1 MGGLR
6 TSLERFVNQ
15 SSMSRTEARS
25 DFARWIKSERR
36 LSPHTVAAYR
46 RDLDQFE
53 RFTGHWLGA
62 EDWEWETVDRL
73 AIRAWLGELDSRGQA
88 PATIAR
94 KLSTIRVF
102 FGFLHRTGQLA
113 DNPARLIGARA
124 PRRKLPAFLSR
135 DQVDELFETMP
146 TDQPTSL
153 RDRAILEL
161 FYSSGLRLAELHGL
175 DIANVDLEAGT
186 VRVVGKGR
194 KERITPVGRRAAAAI
209 LRYLEADRIAGTE
222 HPGQCLFTSRTGS
235 RLSRRQIQRI
245 VGRWLAAATGGE
257 AMSPHALRHTFATHL
272 LDEGADLL
280 VVKELLGHSS
290 LSTTRIYT
298 HTSRERLLETYRL
311 AHPRAD

>member
-1 MGGLR
+1 
-6 TSLERFVNQ
+6 
-15 SSMSRTEARS
+15 MSHPTKSRAEARS
-25 DFARWIKSERR
+25 DFARWIESERR
-36 LSPHTVAAYR
+36 LSPHTVAAYQ

-53 RFTGHWLGA
+53 RFIGGWAGS
-62 EDWEWETVDRL
+62 EDWGWETVDRL
-73 AIRAWLGELDSRGQA
+73 TIRTWLGDLDGRGRA

-94 KLSTIRVF
+94 KLSTVRVF
-102 FGFLHRTGQLA
+102 LGFLHRTGELD
-113 DNPARLIGARA
+113 DNPARLIEARA

-135 DQVDELFETMP
+135 DQVDELFETTP
-146 TDQPTSL
+146 SDQPTYL

-175 DIANVDLEAGT
+175 DVTDLDLDAGT

-194 KERITPVGRRAAAAI
+194 KERITPVGRQAATAI
-209 LRYLEADRIAGTE
+209 RRYLEADRGTGTDCTD
-222 HPGQCLFTSRTGS
+222 PCLFTSRTGG

-245 VGRWLAAATGGE
+245 VGRWLAEATGGE
-257 AMSPHALRHTFATHL
+257 SMSPHALRHTFATHL

>member
-1 MGGLR
+1 
-6 TSLERFVNQ
+6 VNLPT
-15 SSMSRTEARS
+15 MSRSDSRS
-25 DFARWIKSERR
+25 DFCRWIKSERR
-36 LSPHTVAAYR
+36 LSPHTVAAYQ

-53 RFTGHWLGA
+53 IFVGAWLGA
-62 EDWEWETVDRL
+62 EDWQWVTVDRL
-73 AIRAWLGELDSRGQA
+73 AIRAWLGDLDARGRA

-102 FGFLHRTGQLA
+102 FGFMHRTGQLD

-124 PRRKLPAFLSR
+124 PLRKLPAFLSR
-135 DQVDELFETMP
+135 DQVDELFDSMP
-146 TDQPTSL
+146 TDEQMYL

-175 DIANVDLEAGT
+175 DIGDVNLEAGT
-186 VRVVGKGR
+186 VRVLGKGR
-194 KERITPVGRRAAAAI
+194 KERITPVGRQAAVAVR
-209 LRYLEADRIAGTE
+209 RYLEADRSAGIV
-222 HPGQCLFTSRTGS
+222 HPGECLFTSRTGR

-245 VGRWLAAATGGE
+245 VGKWLAAATGGE
-257 AMSPHALRHTFATHL
+257 SMSPHALRHTFATHL

>member
-1 MGGLR
+1 
-6 TSLERFVNQ
+6 
-15 SSMSRTEARS
+15 MSRSEARS
-25 DFARWIKSERR
+25 DFARWIESERR

-53 RFTGHWLGA
+53 CFTGGWLGA
-62 EDWEWETVDRL
+62 ENWEWKTVDRL
-73 AIRAWLGELDSRGQA
+73 AIRAWLGELDARSQA

-94 KLSTIRVF
+94 KLSTVRVF

-113 DNPARLIGARA
+113 DNPARYIGARA

-135 DQVDELFETMP
+135 DQIDELFDTMP
-146 TDQPTSL
+146 ADQPTSL

-161 FYSSGLRLAELHGL
+161 LYSSGLRLAELHGL
-175 DIANVDLEAGT
+175 DTTDVDLDAGT
-186 VRVVGKGR
+186 VRVIGKGR
-194 KERITPVGRRAAAAI
+194 KERITPVGRKAVAAI
-209 LRYLEADRIAGTE
+209 RHYLEADRAAGTA
-222 HPGQCLFTSRTGS
+222 HTGQCLFTSRTGG

-245 VGRWLAAATGGE
+245 VGRWLAVATGGE
-257 AMSPHALRHTFATHL
+257 SLSPHALRHTFATHL